1 MEDCVNCI
9 VDDAVVCRK
18 ALADDLLHA
27 QAQGDE
33 NEAAQLE
40 YLIHLVEGV
49 LTVVT
54 ATVPAH

>member
-1 MEDCVNCI
+1 MEDCVNCV

-18 ALADDLLHA
+18 ALADGLLRA

-33 NEAAQLE
+33 NEAARLE
-40 YLIHLVEGV
+40 YLINLVEGV